1 MTPQPQAPDDDL
13 AWLAFRYI
21 AGDLDPDES
30 AAFEHRLDHDQPARE
45 AVAEAVAL
53 RAGVVRAAPAFRSTP
68 GSRSRVRRAAVVA
81 LASAACL
88 ALALAPR
95 LVDFRPRGHAPG
107 VRTPA
112 PGARTPAP
120 GAGSA
125 VALTWSGLRQEA
137 AEAPSQEDPTA
148 ALDDPEADAVA
159 PIETTANAGDL
170 VEGLPA
176 WLIEAASL
184 HPSS

>member
-13 AWLAFRYI
+13 AWLAFRYV
-21 AGDLDPDES
+21 AGDLDPDDS
-30 AAFEHRLDHDQPARE
+30 AAFELRLDRDQPARE
-45 AVAEAVAL
+45 AVAGAVAL
-53 RAGVVRAAPAFRSTP
+53 RAGVVRAAPTFRSTP

-95 LVDFRPRGHAPG
+95 LVGFRPHGDSPDARI
-107 VRTPA
+107 PA
-112 PGARTPAP
+112 PGS

-137 AEAPSQEDPTA
+137 AETPRQDDSTA
-148 ALDDPEADAVA
+148 ALDDLEVDTVI
-159 PIETTANAGDL
+159 PIETTADAGDR
-170 VEGLPA
+170 VEGLPS

-184 HPSS
+184 RPSS

>member
-1 MTPQPQAPDDDL
+1 MTPQSQAPDDDL
-13 AWLAFRYI
+13 AWLAFLYV

-30 AAFEHRLDHDQPARE
+30 AAFEHRLDGDQPARE

-53 RAGVVRAAPAFRSTP
+53 RAGVVHAAPAFRSTP
-68 GSRSRVRRAAVVA
+68 GSRSRVRRAAAVA
-81 LASAACL
+81 LAAAACL

-95 LVDFRPRGHAPG
+95 LVDFRPHGDSPDA
-107 VRTPA
+107 RTPA
-112 PGARTPAP
+112 PGS

-137 AEAPSQEDPTA
+137 AEAPSQDDQTA
-148 ALDDPEADAVA
+148 ALDDPEADTVM
-159 PIETTANAGDL
+159 PIETTADAGGL
-170 VEGLPA
+170 VEGLPS

>member
-13 AWLAFRYI
+13 TWLAFRYV
-21 AGDLDPDES
+21 AGELDPDEL
-30 AAFEHRLDHDQPARE
+30 AAFEDRLDRDQPARE

-53 RAGVVRAAPAFRSTP
+53 MAGVVHAAPAFRSTP

-95 LVDFRPRGHAPG
+95 LVDFRPHGDP
-107 VRTPA
+107 PD
-112 PGARTPAP
+112 ARTPAP

-125 VALTWSGLRQEA
+125 VALAWSGLRQEA
-137 AEAPSQEDPTA
+137 AETPRQDDPTA
-148 ALDDPEADAVA
+148 ALDDPEADTVM
-159 PIETTANAGDL
+159 PIETTADAGGL
-170 VEGLPA
+170 VEGLPS